1 MTLLLH
7 GVSRR
12 VWRVLPAILAVA
24 LLVAIEAEVEE
35 LGMAGARVVA
45 VVNQKG
51 GVGKTTTGFHLAR
64 SAARRGRRVLVIDLD
79 PQANSTAVLT
89 AFVKGQ
95 VGIADVLK
103 RPPEALADVLVD
115 GPWGFDVAPS
125 SGEPLAWVRD
135 QLVGETIGRER
146 RLATALA
153 TQSDYD
159 LILIDCAPAVDQLT
173 INALVAA
180 HRALIVTEAKLF
192 SANGLGSLLE
202 TIQGV
207 RANYHPGLEIAG
219 IVVNRLEQQT
229 VSSSHWLH
237 EIEVLASSLGVEVF
251 SPRVPKRVAIADSVE
266 AGIGLDEWGGVDDL
280 AAIYD
285 GYLDNL
291 ERATA

>member
-1 MTLLLH
+1 MSH
-7 GVSRR
+7 
-12 VWRVLPAILAVA
+12 
-24 LLVAIEAEVEE
+24 
-35 LGMAGARVVA
+35 ARVVA

-51 GVGKTTTGFHLAR
+51 GVGKTTTVFHLAR
-64 SAARRGRRVLVIDLD
+64 AAARRGRRILVIDLD
-79 PQANSTAVLT
+79 PQANSTAALAEVEPD
-89 AFVKGQ
+89 Q

-103 RPPEALADVLVD
+103 RPPEVLADVLVE
-115 GPWGFDVAPS
+115 GPWGIDVAPS

-153 TQSDYD
+153 SLSEYD
-159 LILIDCAPAVDQLT
+159 LVLIDCAPAVDQLT

-180 HRALIVTEAKLF
+180 QLALIVTEAKLF
-192 SANGLGSLLE
+192 SANGLGSLLN
-202 TIQGV
+202 TIHGV
-207 RANYHPGLEIAG
+207 RTNYHAGLRIAG

-229 VSSSHWLH
+229 VSSAHWLK
-237 EIEVLASSLGVEVF
+237 EIDALAAELGVEVY
-251 SPRVPKRVAIADSVE
+251 SPKVPKRVAIADSVE

-291 ERATA
+291 ERALA